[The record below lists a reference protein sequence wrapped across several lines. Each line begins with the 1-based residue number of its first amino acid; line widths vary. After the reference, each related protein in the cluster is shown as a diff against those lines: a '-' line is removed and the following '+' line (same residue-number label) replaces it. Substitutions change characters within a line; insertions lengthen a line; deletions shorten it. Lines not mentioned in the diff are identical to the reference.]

1 MCHRSLSLSLC
12 FYFLLVFVVPCLE
25 ASVSC
30 QGIRVVGKDIACA
43 YWVQWRENKGIV
55 WRNLG
60 EMGSL
65 GVGKE
70 KLGTNRSGSCT
81 LRVKTVRAGLD
92 LVESK

>member
-1 MCHRSLSLSLC
+1 M
-12 FYFLLVFVVPCLE
+12 
-25 ASVSC
+25 
-30 QGIRVVGKDIACA
+30 
-43 YWVQWRENKGIV
+43 

-92 LVESK
+92 LVESEGRMKEGFV